1 MLVPNGAIASVVCN
15 GTNID
20 PLDSGASGPAP
31 GTAAY
36 NPSWYAVTNIYL
48 DPVGGSDTNAGT
60 SSSFP
65 VKTMSEVI
73 RRYGTSSPLISD
85 GQHLTIH
92 QLSSQQDNDV
102 FAFNPIFQGDN
113 AFLWDGLTS
122 ATPVDAPFSPTTV
135 TPQVQSAV
143 GNQLELIGNLP
154 ADIAINL
161 IIQNTSKNSFAIV
174 ISVVG
179 GTATVSQPLAAL
191 TPNAG
196 THHPTEDNTWVN
208 TDTYQLLTPLQCN
221 WINPS
226 PNGAGGRTSS
236 WIQGVEIIDTSG
248 FSGSGSWA
256 TKPLGA
262 LLTFWLCVFDPGWLI
277 FDGSSAS
284 QNVAIPSSET
294 TPINGIS
301 LWNCASGPGPA
312 QSGGAGVSSTVCNNV
327 YVSGGQVNFGYFIDC
342 MLDNDVGLHTSVF
355 SGETLINFYD
365 LAPGGGVYIGTGGSS
380 PFINGGTTRLL
391 PGAFHGGP
399 RR

>member
-1 MLVPNGAIASVVCN
+1 MPNGATMSVVCD

-113 AFLWDGLTS
+113 VFLWDGLTS

-154 ADIAINL
+154 ADIEINL

-179 GTATVSQPLAAL
+179 GTAHSVATTGSL
-191 TPNAG
+191 
-196 THHPTEDNTWVN
+196 
-208 TDTYQLLTPLQCN
+208 DT
-221 WINPS
+221 
-226 PNGAGGRTSS
+226 
-236 WIQGVEIIDTSG
+236 
-248 FSGSGSWA
+248 
-256 TKPLGA
+256 
-262 LLTFWLCVFDPGWLI
+262 
-277 FDGSSAS
+277 
-284 QNVAIPSSET
+284 
-294 TPINGIS
+294 
-301 LWNCASGPGPA
+301 
-312 QSGGAGVSSTVCNNV
+312 
-327 YVSGGQVNFGYFIDC
+327 
-342 MLDNDVGLHTSVF
+342 
-355 SGETLINFYD
+355 
-365 LAPGGGVYIGTGGSS
+365 
-380 PFINGGTTRLL
+380 
-391 PGAFHGGP
+391 
-399 RR
+399 

>member
-1 MLVPNGAIASVVCN
+1 M
-15 GTNID
+15 
-20 PLDSGASGPAP
+20 
-31 GTAAY
+31 
-36 NPSWYAVTNIYL
+36 
-48 DPVGGSDTNAGT
+48 
-60 SSSFP
+60 
-65 VKTMSEVI
+65 
-73 RRYGTSSPLISD
+73 
-85 GQHLTIH
+85 
-92 QLSSQQDNDV
+92 
-102 FAFNPIFQGDN
+102 
-113 AFLWDGLTS
+113 
-122 ATPVDAPFSPTTV
+122 
-135 TPQVQSAV
+135 
-143 GNQLELIGNLP
+143 
-154 ADIAINL
+154 
-161 IIQNTSKNSFAIV
+161 

-179 GTATVSQPLAAL
+179 GTATVSQPLATL

-196 THHPTEDNTWVN
+196 TSHPTEDNTWVH

-226 PNGAGGRTSS
+226 PNGAGGGTSS

-248 FSGSGSWA
+248 FSGGGSWA

-284 QNVAIPSSET
+284 QNVSSET

-342 MLDNDVGLHTSVF
+342 MLDNDVGLHSSVF

-391 PGAFHGGP
+391 PGAFLWGPAQINVTNGAYVTNEGTTWVNALRVGTIHLNGHTNGWTPITTGTFTNNGASQVTTTGVAGNNAFPATAPISWSLKTVGGAIAAQP
-399 RR
+399 YFSQAQAANSFFTKASAGDTSVYNWTAGPGIDGLTPANLDVYLSMFERFAPGGFVTPSVL